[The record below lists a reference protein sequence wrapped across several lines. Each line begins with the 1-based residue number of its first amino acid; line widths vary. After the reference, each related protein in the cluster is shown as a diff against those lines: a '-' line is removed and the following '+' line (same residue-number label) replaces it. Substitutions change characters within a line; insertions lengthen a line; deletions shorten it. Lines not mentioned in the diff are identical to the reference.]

1 MTPIC
6 QLIIHLHVSY
16 LQMEFGARLK
26 EIRTSLNCSQ
36 KELSE
41 QTGLTLRTIQRIENN
56 EVKPSLYSLKVIGEA
71 LNTDLSDFVK
81 TSEAKPYEFNLNL
94 KITDMNQFLNDLK
107 ALVKTHWKTIFIIVL
122 VIYLFTSYTDIKS
135 GIMDAWGGK

>member
-36 KELSE
+36 KALSE

-107 ALVKTHWKTIFIIVL
+107 ALVKTHWKTIFIIIL
-122 VIYLFTSYTDIKS
+122 VIYIFTSYTDIKA
-135 GIMDAWGGK
+135 GIMDAWSGK

>member
-16 LQMEFGARLK
+16 LQMEFGVRLK

-56 EVKPSLYSLKVIGEA
+56 EVKPSLYSLKVIGEV
-71 LNTDLSDFVK
+71 LKTDLSDFVK

-107 ALVKTHWKTIFIIVL
+107 ALVKTHWKIIFIIIL

-135 GIMDAWGGK
+135 GIMDAWSDK

>member
-6 QLIIHLHVSY
+6 QLIIHLHISY
-16 LQMEFGARLK
+16 LHMEFGERLN
-26 EIRTSLNCSQ
+26 ELRTGLNISQ

-41 QTGLTLRTIQRIENN
+41 KTGLTLRTIQRIENN
-56 EVKPSLYSLKVIGEA
+56 EVKPSLYSVKAISDALELA
-71 LNTDLSDFVK
+71 SSDLLNTSD
-81 TSEAKPYEFNLNL
+81 TKPYEFNLNL

-107 ALVKTHWKTIFIIVL
+107 ALVKTHWKTIFIIIL

-135 GIMDAWGGK
+135 GIMDAWSGK

>member
-41 QTGLTLRTIQRIENN
+41 QTGLNLRTIQRIENN

-71 LNTDLSDFVK
+71 LNTDLSDYIK
-81 TSEAKPYEFNLNL
+81 TSESKSYEFNLNL

-107 ALVKTHWKTIFIIVL
+107 TLVKTHWKTIFIIIL
-122 VIYLFTSYTDIKS
+122 VIYLLTSYTDIKA
-135 GIMDAWGGK
+135 GIMDAWSGK

>member
-1 MTPIC
+1 
-6 QLIIHLHVSY
+6 
-16 LQMEFGARLK
+16 MEFGERLK
-26 EIRTSLNCSQ
+26 ELRTGLNISQ

-41 QTGLTLRTIQRIENN
+41 KTCLTLRTIQRIENN
-56 EVKPSLYSLKVIGEA
+56 EVKPSLYSVKAISDALELA
-71 LNTDLSDFVK
+71 SSELLNTSY
-81 TSEAKPYEFNLNL
+81 TKPYEFNVNL

-107 ALVKTHWKTIFIIVL
+107 TLVKTHLKTIFVIIL

>member
-1 MTPIC
+1 
-6 QLIIHLHVSY
+6 
-16 LQMEFGARLK
+16 MEFGKRLK

-56 EVKPSLYSLKVIGEA
+56 EVKPSLYSLKVIGEV
-71 LNTDLSDFVK
+71 LNSDLSEFVK
-81 TSEAKPYEFNLNL
+81 TSETKPYEFNLTL

-107 ALVKTHWKTIFIIVL
+107 ALVKTHWKTIFITIL

-135 GIMDAWGGK
+135 GIMDALSGK

>member
-1 MTPIC
+1 MTPLC
-6 QLIIHLHVSY
+6 QSINHLLLSY
-16 LQMEFGARLK
+16 LQMEFGPRLK
-26 EIRTSLNCSQ
+26 EIRTGLNISQ

-41 QTGLTLRTIQRIENN
+41 KTGLTQRTIQRIENN

-81 TSEAKPYEFNLNL
+81 TSEAKPYEFNLTL

-107 ALVKTHWKTIFIIVL
+107 ALVKNNWKIILLIVL
-122 VIYLFTSYTDIKS
+122 VIFFISNYEEIKA
-135 GIMDAWGGK
+135 GIVDGWKGK

>member
-6 QLIIHLHVSY
+6 QLINHLLISY
-16 LQMEFGARLK
+16 LQMEFGPRLK
-26 EIRTSLNCSQ
+26 EIRTGLNISQ

-41 QTGLTLRTIQRIENN
+41 KTGLTQRTIQRIENN
-56 EVKPSLYSLKVIGEA
+56 EVKPSLYSLKVIGDA

-81 TSEAKPYEFNLNL
+81 TSEAKPYEFNLTL

-107 ALVKTHWKTIFIIVL
+107 ALVKNNWKIILLIVL
-122 VIYLFTSYTDIKS
+122 VIFFISSYDDIKA
-135 GIMDAWGGK
+135 GIID

>member
-6 QLIIHLHVSY
+6 LFFIQKPKSY

-26 EIRTSLNCSQ
+26 EIRTSLNISQ

-56 EVKPSLYSLKVIGEA
+56 EVKPSLYSLKVIGEV
-71 LNTDLSDFVK
+71 LKTDLSEFIK
-81 TSEAKPYEFNLNL
+81 RSETKAYEFNVTL
-94 KITDMNQFLNDLK
+94 KITNMNQFLNDLK
-107 ALVKTHWKTIFIIVL
+107 ALVITHSKTILIIFL

-135 GIMDAWGGK
+135 GIMDAWSGK

>member
-16 LQMEFGARLK
+16 LHMEFGERLK
-26 EIRTSLNCSQ
+26 ELRTGLNISQ

-41 QTGLTLRTIQRIENN
+41 KTGLTLRTIQRIENN
-56 EVKPSLYSLKVIGEA
+56 EVKPSLYSVKAISDALELA
-71 LNTDLSDFVK
+71 SSELLNTSD
-81 TSEAKPYEFNLNL
+81 TKPYEFNVNL
-94 KITDMNQFLNDLK
+94 KITDMYQFLNDLK
-107 ALVKTHWKTIFIIVL
+107 TLVKTHWKTIFVIIL